1 MLCFPLKKKKKKK
14 VYLEF
19 VMKNEQE
26 STKIGEK
33 P

>member
-1 MLCFPLKKKKKKK
+1 MFFTLPKKKKK

-19 VMKNEQE
+19 VMKTEQE